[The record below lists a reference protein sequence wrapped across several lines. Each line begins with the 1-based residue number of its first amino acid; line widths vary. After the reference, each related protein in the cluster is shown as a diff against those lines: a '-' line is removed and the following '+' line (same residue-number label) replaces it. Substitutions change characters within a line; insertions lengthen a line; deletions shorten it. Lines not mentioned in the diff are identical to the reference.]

1 MFFVGLFPH
10 FVETTLAVLE
20 YPMHLGI
27 KRTAVQVFHDLQV
40 EVIRYYFYDPIIFY
54 SYLSESTGFAI
65 ASLNARYITVIIA
78 ITNANIPEATKIYQF
93 MFVR

>member
-10 FVETTLAVLE
+10 FVETTLAVFE
-20 YPMHLGI
+20 NPMHLGI
-27 KRTAVQVFHDLQV
+27 KRTAVHVFHDLQV

-65 ASLNARYITVIIA
+65 AALNARYITVIIA